1 MITLNVCFFF
11 LSSEQGETILK
22 ALGELSGKLSVRIAV
37 NLPQATQPKEDLQL
51 LTDSGKDAETFV
63 YTVKKQETVEGYLF
77 LCLLGFCSLFFLC
90 VSGAEVR
97 TVNMRKLT
105 SGVLH
110 TKFWV
115 IDKKHVY
122 IGSANM
128 DWRSLT
134 QVHTHTHQYTLLC
147 FH

>member
-77 LCLLGFCSLFFLC
+77 LCLLGFCSLFVFVFQELK
-90 VSGAEVR
+90 SGQ
-97 TVNMRKLT
+97 LT
-105 SGVLH
+105 
-110 TKFWV
+110 
-115 IDKKHVY
+115 
-122 IGSANM
+122 
-128 DWRSLT
+128 
-134 QVHTHTHQYTLLC
+134 
-147 FH
+147 